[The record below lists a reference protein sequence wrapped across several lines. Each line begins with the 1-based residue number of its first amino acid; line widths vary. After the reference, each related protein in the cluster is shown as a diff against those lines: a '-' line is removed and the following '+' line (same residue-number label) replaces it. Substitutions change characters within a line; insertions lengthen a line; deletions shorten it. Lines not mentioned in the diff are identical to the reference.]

1 MDWSDGPTGALSYVA
16 LKLVGYGVWGYV
28 GLRWLSPGYPTPVR
42 KALVLGALRLVLGW
56 VTGILV
62 GPFVLVTG
70 TRGIS
75 VFYFSGLAIVRFV
88 EWSIIGALLPPS
100 GASATDRGFLGGG
113 GRGLLWRVGGIIVS
127 YLADLPF
134 LIAEGGLPHGR
145 ILC

>member
-1 MDWSDGPTGALSYVA
+1 MELQGLAGLLSYVG
-16 LKLVGYGVWGYV
+16 LKLVGYSVWGYV
-28 GLRWLSPGYPTPVR
+28 GVQWLSPGYPTPVR
-42 KALVLGALRLVLGW
+42 RALALGVLRLLLGW
-56 VTGILV
+56 LTGMLV

-75 VFYFSGLAIVRFV
+75 VFYFSGLAIVRFL
-88 EWSIIGALLPPS
+88 EWAVIGALLPPS

-113 GRGLLWRVGGIIVS
+113 GPGLVWRVGGILVS

-145 ILC
+145 IFC